1 MHWTTFK
8 NSKINTI
15 QLLLGNKKMD
25 LTGYFRHSQGKKKA
39 KTTQEYS
46 NGDKRHVSW
55 LSGENA
61 KQELNPLLKEF

>member
-1 MHWTTFK
+1 MHSTTFK

-15 QLLLGNKKMD
+15 QLLLGNKKWTWLD
-25 LTGYFRHSQGKKKA
+25 VLGIHKAKTKA